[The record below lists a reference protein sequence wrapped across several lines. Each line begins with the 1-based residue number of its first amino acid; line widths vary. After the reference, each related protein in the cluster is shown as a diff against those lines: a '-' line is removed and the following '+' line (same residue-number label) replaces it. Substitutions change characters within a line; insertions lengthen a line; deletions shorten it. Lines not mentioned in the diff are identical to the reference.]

1 MSGHSKWATTRR
13 HKAVIDAKK
22 SSTFTKLGNAITI
35 AARLKGG
42 DMEMNFS
49 LRLAVDS
56 ARAANMPKDNI
67 ERAIKRGTG
76 ELEGVQIEEITY
88 EGYGPNGIALLITTI
103 TDNRNRTVNEIK
115 HILTKA
121 GGNLGAVN
129 SVAWMFEKKGI
140 ISVSPAHFNE
150 TVEIAFIEA
159 GAEDIIQED
168 EMVTII
174 TAPEQLAKVQAV
186 ATELKIPLEG
196 TEITYIPK
204 APAEA
209 DDQAHEKIQTLI
221 ETLEDHDDVDR
232 VYSNL
237 S

>member
-13 HKAVIDAKK
+13 HKAVVDAKK
-22 SSTFTKLGNAITI
+22 SSAFTKLGNAITI

-42 DMEMNFS
+42 DMDMNFS

-56 ARAANMPKDNI
+56 ARAANMPKENI

-88 EGYGPNGIALLITTI
+88 EGYGPGGVALLITTM

-115 HILTKA
+115 HLLSKA

-140 ISVSPAHFNE
+140 ISILPSHFNE
-150 TVEIAFIEA
+150 DAEIAFIEG

-168 EMVTII
+168 DMVTVV
-174 TAPEQLAKVQAV
+174 TAPDQLSHLQAI
-186 ATELKIPLEG
+186 AQEHGIPLEG
-196 TEITYIPK
+196 TELSYIPK
-204 APAEA
+204 TTSEA
-209 DDQAHEKIQTLI
+209 DEATRDKIGALI

>member
-42 DMEMNFS
+42 DMDMNFS

-88 EGYGPNGIALLITTI
+88 EGYGPAGVALLITTI

-115 HILTKA
+115 HILSKA

-140 ISVSPAHFNE
+140 ISISPAHFNDE
-150 TVEIAFIEA
+150 AEIMFIEA

-168 EMVTII
+168 EMITII
-174 TAPEQLAKVQAV
+174 TTPEALAQVQTA
-186 ATELKIPLEG
+186 ANQNNIRLEG

-204 APAEA
+204 APAQADEA
-209 DDQAHEKIQTLI
+209 THEKIEALM
-221 ETLEDHDDVDR
+221 ENLEEHDDVDR

>member
-13 HKAVIDAKK
+13 HKAVVDAKK

-42 DMEMNFS
+42 DMNMNFS
-49 LRLAVDS
+49 LRLAVDN
-56 ARAANMPKDNI
+56 ARAASMPKDNI

-76 ELEGVQIEEITY
+76 ELEGTQIEEITY

-115 HILTKA
+115 HLLTKA

-129 SVAWMFEKKGI
+129 SVAWMFEKKGL
-140 ISVSPAHFNE
+140 ISILPANFNE
-150 TVEIAFIEA
+150 EAEMCFIEN
-159 GAEDIIQED
+159 GVEDIIQED
-168 EMVTII
+168 EMVTVV
-174 TAPEQLAKVQAV
+174 TTPEQLGQVQTA
-186 ATELKIPLEG
+186 ATQFNIPLEG

-204 APAEA
+204 TPAQA
-209 DDQAHEKIQTLI
+209 DEQTYEKIQSLI